1 MIDKRILEQL
11 FRQNYSEMIHLASV
25 LLGDDEEAE
34 DVVQDVFL
42 RVADSDIPPK
52 NDYYLLTAV
61 RNACLN
67 RIRQMHLHD
76 KVKRLMP
83 LEDDSAL
90 QPIDKRMER
99 LDDIATYVDEQL
111 EEPHRSIFHLRFD
124 DDLTMTTT
132 METTKEREQNQAR
145 LSSAEREG
153 ARQSQTTNENI
164 RQLMEMLDNPDAYTE
179 QQIQNIINHDEDTRE
194 TYRLMVEAKRS
205 SRHRQNKKPVDV
217 DAAWQRFNQKF
228 QPKQSSSNRMKI
240 AASFIGVLLVS
251 GIAFA
256 AIHIVRQYQ
265 KQETHRDCGKCDTP
279 RHSTPCRYAYQRY
292 RHSATCHLRQYSIRE
307 DAARDSRSLR
317 CESRIC

>member
-1 MIDKRILEQL
+1 MLDKRTLENCDSTSANQARLELAERKQFIEQL

-42 RVADSDIPPK
+42 RVADSDILRPEGLSVARIPPK
-52 NDYYLLTAV
+52 NDNYLVTAV

-124 DDLTMTTT
+124 DDLTVSEIARRLGLNPNTTYKYL
-132 METTKEREQNQAR
+132 M
-145 LSSAEREG
+145 
-153 ARQSQTTNENI
+153 QSI
-164 RQLMEMLDNPDAYTE
+164 
-179 QQIQNIINHDEDTRE
+179 QQI
-194 TYRLMVEAKRS
+194 
-205 SRHRQNKKPVDV
+205 RHH
-217 DAAWQRFNQKF
+217 F
-228 QPKQSSSNRMKI
+228 
-240 AASFIGVLLVS
+240 
-251 GIAFA
+251 
-256 AIHIVRQYQ
+256 
-265 KQETHRDCGKCDTP
+265 GK
-279 RHSTPCRYAYQRY
+279 H
-292 RHSATCHLRQYSIRE
+292 
-307 DAARDSRSLR
+307 
-317 CESRIC
+317 

>member
-1 MIDKRILEQL
+1 MLDKRTLENCDSASANQARLELAERKQFIEQL

-42 RVADSDIPPK
+42 RVADSDILRPEGLSVARILRPEGLSVARIPPK
-52 NDYYLLTAV
+52 NDNYLLTAV

-124 DDLTMTTT
+124 DDLTVS
-132 METTKEREQNQAR
+132 EIAR
-145 LSSAEREG
+145 RLGLNPNTAYKYLM
-153 ARQSQTTNENI
+153 QSI
-164 RQLMEMLDNPDAYTE
+164 
-179 QQIQNIINHDEDTRE
+179 QQI
-194 TYRLMVEAKRS
+194 
-205 SRHRQNKKPVDV
+205 RHH
-217 DAAWQRFNQKF
+217 F
-228 QPKQSSSNRMKI
+228 
-240 AASFIGVLLVS
+240 
-251 GIAFA
+251 
-256 AIHIVRQYQ
+256 
-265 KQETHRDCGKCDTP
+265 GK
-279 RHSTPCRYAYQRY
+279 H
-292 RHSATCHLRQYSIRE
+292 
-307 DAARDSRSLR
+307 
-317 CESRIC
+317 

>member
-1 MIDKRILEQL
+1 MLDKRILENCGSASANQTRLELAERKQFIEQL
-11 FRQNYSEMIHLASV
+11 FRRNYSKMIHLASV

-34 DVVQDVFL
+34 DLVQDVFL

-124 DDLTMTTT
+124 DDLTVSEIASRLGLNPNTTYKYL
-132 METTKEREQNQAR
+132 M
-145 LSSAEREG
+145 
-153 ARQSQTTNENI
+153 QSI
-164 RQLMEMLDNPDAYTE
+164 
-179 QQIQNIINHDEDTRE
+179 QQI
-194 TYRLMVEAKRS
+194 
-205 SRHRQNKKPVDV
+205 RHH
-217 DAAWQRFNQKF
+217 F
-228 QPKQSSSNRMKI
+228 
-240 AASFIGVLLVS
+240 
-251 GIAFA
+251 
-256 AIHIVRQYQ
+256 
-265 KQETHRDCGKCDTP
+265 GK
-279 RHSTPCRYAYQRY
+279 H
-292 RHSATCHLRQYSIRE
+292 
-307 DAARDSRSLR
+307 
-317 CESRIC
+317 